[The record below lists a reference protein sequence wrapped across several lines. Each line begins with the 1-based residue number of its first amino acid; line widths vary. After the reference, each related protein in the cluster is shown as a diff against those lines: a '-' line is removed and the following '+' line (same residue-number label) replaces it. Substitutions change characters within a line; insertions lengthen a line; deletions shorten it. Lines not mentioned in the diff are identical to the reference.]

1 MKLKIFKSYFHFI
14 VFIFSAAI
22 GFIFLFLGIAML
34 VLPGPGILFII
45 LGLFILSGHFIWARV
60 LLKRVKRGARSAQR
74 GIERRVPQTKRVFDR
89 FGKI

>member
-1 MKLKIFKSYFHFI
+1 MKFFRNPLQFAS
-14 VFIFSAAI
+14 FIFSAAI

-45 LGLFILSGHFIWARV
+45 LGLFILSGHFIWARI
-60 LLKRVKRGARSAQR
+60 LLKRVKKNVRGAQR

>member
-1 MKLKIFKSYFHFI
+1 MKFFRNPLQFAS
-14 VFIFSAAI
+14 FIFSAAI

-34 VLPGPGILFII
+34 VLPGPGLLFMLI
-45 LGLFILSGHFIWARV
+45 GLFILSGHFVCARV